1 MGQITWFSKRWAR
14 LPGFAKIWAR
24 LPGEKIV
31 FFLQKVDQI
40 TWRTRLPGRGPQWT
54 RLPGRGQKWTR
65 LPGQMFSCFF
75 CCFAPLARGRQA
87 CRTRLPGRGTKWTRL
102 PGRGQMGD
110 RLPGVST
117 CFGCFAPCQN
127 FVCSHRA
134 AGDAALA
141 GSAAPTGEP
150 LELAR
155 ARASGP
161 SGGTV
166 LCRAARVD
174 GARRWWASCVRGAA
188 LGFCVVVC

>member
-1 MGQITWFSKRWAR
+1 MKKLYFFAKSGPDYLEDQITWSRPTVDQITWAR
-14 LPGFAKIWAR
+14 P
-24 LPGEKIV
+24 
-31 FFLQKVDQI
+31 KVDQI
-40 TWRTRLPGRGPQWT
+40 TWTDVFVFFLLFRSPRSWAASLQDQITWSRHKVDQITWARPN
-54 RLPGRGQKWTR
+54 RGQITWS
-65 LPGQMFSCFF
+65 LHFF
-75 CCFAPLARGRQA
+75 LAALRPA
-87 CRTRLPGRGTKWTRL
+87 RT
-102 PGRGQMGD
+102 
-110 RLPGVST
+110 
-117 CFGCFAPCQN
+117 